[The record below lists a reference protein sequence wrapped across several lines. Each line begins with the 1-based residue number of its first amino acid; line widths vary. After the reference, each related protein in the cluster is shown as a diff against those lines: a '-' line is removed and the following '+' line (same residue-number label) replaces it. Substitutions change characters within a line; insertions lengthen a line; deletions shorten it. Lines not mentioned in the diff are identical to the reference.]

1 MPSGTAP
8 SRIAA
13 QPRPEATGDSP
24 ADPSARESIG
34 LEILRAFS
42 ERARRLG
49 IRAIVMSE
57 LCSDLGVSKKTLY
70 RHFSSKE
77 AMVLAMIERWEQRLK
92 SPDDPFA
99 HPPDGNPINAL
110 RAWIERW
117 STTDANYSDVFWH
130 DLARDYPVL
139 QQRYRQAQLERSAE
153 VRALLSPML
162 RPGISDEFALQS
174 YRALVD
180 GARRPD
186 FADAVGMTR
195 KEAMLTALDVLLR
208 GILKPEIVRTLKPVG
223 PPPGARPSQPTQSGG
238 TR

>member
-1 MPSGTAP
+1 MPSRSAPP
-8 SRIAA
+8 SRAGA
-13 QPRPEATGDSP
+13 P
-24 ADPSARESIG
+24 ADAAADASPE
-34 LEILRAFS
+34 LQILRAFS

-57 LCSDLGVSKKTLY
+57 LCSDLGISKKTLY

-77 AMVLAMIERWEQRLK
+77 EMVLAMIERWEARLTA
-92 SPDDPFA
+92 PNDPIA
-99 HPPDGNPINAL
+99 HPPDGNPITAL

-117 STTDANYSDVFWH
+117 SATDANYSDVFWH
-130 DLARDYPVL
+130 DLARDYPAL
-139 QQRYRQAQLERSAE
+139 QERYRRAQLQRSAE

-180 GARRPD
+180 GAKRPD

-208 GILKPEIVRTLKPVG
+208 GILKP
-223 PPPGARPSQPTQSGG
+223 
-238 TR
+238 